1 MIVLWDSVQLCSSDI
16 GGCKTVG
23 GVTSSYYFPQGKVM
37 FVNLRAYA
45 CMCMQQDYA
54 FGRAGLINAGLY
66 HRMKSIFDSGL
77 NTVS

>member
-23 GVTSSYYFPQGKVM
+23 GVTSSYYFPQGKVVM
-37 FVNLRAYA
+37 FVNCVRV
-45 CMCMQQDYA
+45 CMQQDYA